1 MYEVYVVNVIILKIS
16 LKKRYLLTLNLKANF
31 TNSPTFKFF
40 ISFVLVCYSLIIFI
54 GRVTRCGFDHF
65 DKIGREDS
73 NTTSKFTCN
82 LKKKWKTSGKDFKKF
97 MTAGT
102 LSKESLS

>member
-1 MYEVYVVNVIILKIS
+1 MIPN
-16 LKKRYLLTLNLKANF
+16 LNLKANF

-40 ISFVLVCYSLIIFI
+40 ISFVLICYSLIIFI

-82 LKKKWKTSGKDFKKF
+82 KERKMSGKSFKKF
-97 MTAGT
+97 MTADT
-102 LSKESLS
+102 FTKESLS